1 MRTFMTW
8 TDFSGL
14 MLSLASTLK
23 ALEVDRRK
31 QKENIEQ
38 AISRAFINTEK
49 YYEFR
54 GHNAR
59 QDRERE
65 YDLAQDWER
74 AAILIQPI
82 DENLAY
88 RMALKSRFWL
98 DGGTWSDEQIKEAGI
113 QLHRVRA
120 EGMSL
125 FGKKA
130 KRK

>member
-1 MRTFMTW
+1 MTW
-8 TDFSGL
+8 AEFSGL

-23 ALEVDRRK
+23 TLEVDRRS
-31 QKENIEQ
+31 QKEAIEQ
-38 AISRAFINTEK
+38 AVSEAFINTEK

-54 GHNAR
+54 GHNAL

-65 YDLAQDWER
+65 YDLAQYWER

-82 DENLAY
+82 DYNLAN
-88 RMALKSRFWL
+88 RLALKSRFWL
-98 DGGTWSDEQIKEAGI
+98 EGGTWSDEQIKEAGI

-120 EGMSL
+120 EGMTL

>member
-1 MRTFMTW
+1 MTW
-8 TDFSGL
+8 PEFSGL

-23 ALEVDRRK
+23 ALEVDRRI
-31 QKENIEQ
+31 QKEAIEQ
-38 AISRAFINTEK
+38 AVSRAFINTEK

-54 GHNAR
+54 GLNAR
-59 QDRERE
+59 QDRERKYE
-65 YDLAQDWER
+65 LSQDWER

-82 DENLAY
+82 DENLAS